1 MGFVSFLLYLATTY
15 IFPGELFPAL
25 IPYRLTLWFG
35 VLGLVISVVTLAP
48 VGKLTLRALPI
59 ALVVGLIL
67 SMILSVMWADR
78 WLGAPVYVLQEF
90 GPVLTLFLLAVW
102 NITSLR
108 RLRITAAVMVCLI
121 VGLSIEGVAA
131 YHFGFMQDKFLW
143 RPDVAQDD
151 EDEPV
156 VADDS
161 SIRLR
166 SLGVMNDPNDFALIL
181 AATIPFLG
189 LAWQRGRTFRNVVLL
204 GAPAA
209 LMIYGVYLT
218 RSRGGIIGLLASLF
232 VGLVGR
238 LSRTKALLAT
248 AAMAAILMAA
258 NFTGGREIS
267 ASEESA
273 AGRLDAWS
281 EGLEMFKSSPLLGVG
296 YGHFTEHNELTAHN
310 SFVLCFAELGSV
322 GYFFWLALLVVAI
335 QQLQH
340 VRQHSKNTFSGNTLR
355 RYADALLASFAGTLV
370 AAFFLSR
377 TYQPIFYLL
386 VALAFALYAIARD
399 TENLVAVPPLLQIG
413 RKVLALE
420 FASII
425 AIYMLVKINSLF
437 VH

>member
-1 MGFVSFLLYLATTY
+1 MGFVFFLLYLATTY

-78 WLGAPVYVLQEF
+78 WLGAPLFVIQQF
-90 GPVLTLFLLAVW
+90 GPALTLFLLAVW

-131 YHFGFMQDKFLW
+131 YHFGYMQDKFLW
-143 RPDVAQDD
+143 RPDVAQDN

-189 LAWQRGRTFRNVVLL
+189 LAWKRGRTFRNVVLL
-204 GAPAA
+204 GTPAA
-209 LMIYGVYLT
+209 LMIYSIFLT
-218 RSRGGIIGLLASLF
+218 RSRGGMIGLLASLF
-232 VGLVGR
+232 VGLGGR

-248 AAMAAILMAA
+248 AAMAAIFMAS

-267 ASEESA
+267 MSEESA

-296 YGHFTEHNELTAHN
+296 YRHFTEHNALTAHN
-310 SFVLCFAELGSV
+310 SFVLCFAELGSA

-340 VRQHSKNTFSGNTLR
+340 VRHSNNAFVDNTLR
-355 RYADALLASFAGTLV
+355 RYALALLASFAGTLV
-370 AAFFLSR
+370 AASFLSR
-377 TYQPIFYLL
+377 TYHPILYLL
-386 VALAFALYAIARD
+386 VALAFALYAIAGH
-399 TENLVAVPPLLQIG
+399 TEQLVAMPPLLQIG
-413 RKVLALE
+413 RRVLAIE

-425 AIYMLVKINSLF
+425 AIYMLVKINRLF